1 MIKLKKLNKK
11 TEKIFKESEVAAIME
26 NMNDNIK
33 LLAEGQMALNERF
46 DGLENRF
53 DGLENRFDGLENR
66 FDGLENRFD
75 KLEKETR
82 AGFNMIM
89 DYLKRIDEE
98 VIGIKSE
105 LESTREEKVD
115 WDAYSLLEKRVEKAE
130 EQIEKVKAL
139 LKLKKAQN

>member
-11 TEKIFKESEVAAIME
+11 TEKIFKESDVVVIME

-53 DGLENRFDGLENR
+53 DGLENRFD
-66 FDGLENRFD
+66 
-75 KLEKETR
+75 KLERETK
-82 AGFNMIM
+82 AGFSMIM

-105 LESTREEKVD
+105 LESTREEKVN

>member
-1 MIKLKKLNKK
+1 MIKLKKINKK
-11 TEKIFKESEVAAIME
+11 TEKVFKESDVIVIME

-53 DGLENRFDGLENR
+53 DGLESRFDGLEQ
-66 FDGLENRFD
+66 RFD
-75 KLEKETR
+75 KLERETK
-82 AGFNMIM
+82 AGFKMIM
-89 DYLKRIDEE
+89 DYLKRIDDEI
-98 VIGIKSE
+98 IGIKSE
-105 LESTREEKVD
+105 LEDTKKNKVN
-115 WDAYSLLEKRVEKAE
+115 WDVYSLLEKRVEKAE